1 MNSRNRPT
9 IPSSLKRMTNASS
22 ETLKKLLYVDRARM
36 QYFQAVQAVNT
47 APNAIERDRPGSAQ
61 R

>member
-1 MNSRNRPT
+1 MLHQKP
-9 IPSSLKRMTNASS
+9 
-22 ETLKKLLYVDRARM
+22 LYVDRARM

-47 APNAIERDRPGSAQ
+47 APNAIEHDRPGSAQ